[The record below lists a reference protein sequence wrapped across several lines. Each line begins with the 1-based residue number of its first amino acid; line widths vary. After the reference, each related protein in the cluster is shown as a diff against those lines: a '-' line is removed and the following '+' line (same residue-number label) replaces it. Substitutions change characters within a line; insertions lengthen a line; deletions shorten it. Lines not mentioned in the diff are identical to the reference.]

1 MSYIL
6 DALNKA
12 EQSRKQQ
19 LEPVSKTTSAQVSP
33 SAEPRSNLVYLIGFG
48 LVVAALLIWFLVP
61 SAEQSNPVK
70 IAETVTPT
78 VIPMNTPTLKVVT
91 PTPAEVITTEP
102 AKMEA
107 PAPSEPPSLPTL
119 SQLPSEIL
127 ASLPAIKI
135 SAHTYAD
142 DAAKRMVI
150 INDKVM
156 HEMRHI
162 SAALL
167 LREITLTGVILA
179 YDGIAF
185 SMTAFDTWPY

>member
-12 EQSRKQQ
+12 EQSRQQ
-19 LEPVSKTTSAQVSP
+19 QQTPTSQTINTQTNATEQPSHNRTTWRFS
-33 SAEPRSNLVYLIGFG
+33 FG
-48 LVVAALLIWFLVP
+48 LLAAALLLWLLMP
-61 SAEQSNPVK
+61 EQPDTQLTSAATQAPNVL
-70 IAETVTPT
+70 PT
-78 VIPMNTPTLKVVT
+78 TQP
-91 PTPAEVITTEP
+91 E
-102 AKMEA
+102 AKSVA
-107 PAPSEPPSLPTL
+107 PAPVEPIVEVEQSIAPPISEMTNLPTL
-119 SQLPSEIL
+119 SELPSEVL
-127 ASLPAIKI
+127 ASLPAINI

-156 HEMRHI
+156 HEMRHV

-167 LREITLTGVILA
+167 LREITPTGVILA
-179 YDGIAF
+179 YNGIAF